1 MIQHAVSSA
10 RPFEEAA
17 RRWGPA
23 RASCPSVEPTALSA
37 SLANR
42 QRASESGRDAFSPVD
57 ADEAGVAVRRV
68 TGTMEVIIAA
78 IVAIE
83 WT

>member
-1 MIQHAVSSA
+1 
-10 RPFEEAA
+10 
-17 RRWGPA
+17 
-23 RASCPSVEPTALSA
+23 VEPTALSA